1 MSARETDTALGPG
14 SAGASTGRA
23 EPLPIVEFD
32 RVRAGFGGV
41 EVLHGVSLK
50 IERGEIYGLLG
61 PNGAG
66 KTTSL
71 GVIAGLLRATGGTVR
86 VLERDPGVDSRAI
99 HAGCGVLPEQ
109 NGFYD
114 WMNAE
119 DYLRFFARLHGRR
132 LEAAGIAERLRRAG
146 LAPRPGQ
153 RIGTF
158 SRGMK
163 QRLGLARALINEP
176 RLLLLDEPTNG
187 LDPRGR
193 REFHD
198 LLLELARNGVAILI
212 CTHLLDDVD
221 RLCRRVGILDRGRMV
236 LESAVAALAGVGARY
251 RLRLSAEPPEEPP
264 VGLTVVGR
272 EGPWWIIEL
281 HPDFQPSVAWGMLIG
296 AGWPIMEI
304 RPASSSLEETYFRV
318 TEGTRA

>member
-1 MSARETDTALGPG
+1 MS
-14 SAGASTGRA
+14 
-23 EPLPIVEFD
+23 IVELRD
-32 RVRAGFGGV
+32 VRAGFGAT
-41 EVLHGVSLK
+41 EVLHGVSLTV
-50 IERGEIYGLLG
+50 ERSEIYGLLG

-71 GVIAGLLRATGGTVR
+71 AVIAGLLRATGGVVR
-86 VLERDPGVDSRAI
+86 VLERDPAIDSRAV
-99 HAGCGVLPEQ
+99 HAGSGVLPEQ

-114 WMNAE
+114 WMPAE

-132 LEAAGIAERLRRAG
+132 LERTGIAERLRRAG

-176 RLLLLDEPTNG
+176 QLLLLDEPTNG

-198 LLLELARNGVAILI
+198 LLLDLARNGVAILI

-221 RLCRRVGILDRGRMV
+221 RLCRRIGILDRGRMV
-236 LESAVAALAGVGARY
+236 LEGAVAELAGGGTRY
-251 RLRLSAEPPEEPP
+251 RLRLSAEPPEAPP
-264 VGLTVVGR
+264 VGFTVAGR
-272 EGPWWIIEL
+272 EGPWWIVEL
-281 HPDFQPSVAWGMLIG
+281 HRDIQPSVAWGVLIG

-304 RPASSSLEETYFRV
+304 RPASSSLEEAYLRA
-318 TEGTRA
+318 TEGTPA